1 MKISLLPILYVLTLF
16 LSSLI
21 YFTNSSEA
29 RYKGSNF
36 FDFSTPCPIDSQSY
50 FKENEVSLE
59 IETLM
64 SIDEQY
70 VVPIVIDKAHPEIAF
85 RINQS
90 IQNFLF
96 EKYLSKKDRLNLK
109 QFLLDNEFLFL
120 VDKEHFT
127 GFIGCNF
134 KVMANTERLLSIE
147 ITTDYLSAY
156 PTTNT
161 HLFSFDPSTGMEI
174 NATDFLTE
182 KGVNQITSIAVNFFE
197 KAIEEKKEQLFQEGY
212 SDIYESLISC
222 IPDRNGVG
230 IMITADG
237 FLIERG
243 ACLPHVTAALDLKWT
258 YSVPFNVMSDAALT
272 SKGDSFIHGVK
283 VKNSNKKG
291 LFLEGRIDDQYPFI
305 MDLNIRQD
313 HSIDGYYLYA
323 RMGKKIILKGFKVSE
338 EELVLEEGEW
348 LMTLY
353 LDRDTSKEITA
364 VSGTWQKK
372 ENISPMN
379 IKKISFQSTRAY

>member
-1 MKISLLPILYVLTLF
+1 M
-16 LSSLI
+16 
-21 YFTNSSEA
+21 
-29 RYKGSNF
+29 
-36 FDFSTPCPIDSQSY
+36 
-50 FKENEVSLE
+50 
-59 IETLM
+59 
-64 SIDEQY
+64 
-70 VVPIVIDKAHPEIAF
+70 
-85 RINQS
+85 
-90 IQNFLF
+90 
-96 EKYLSKKDRLNLK
+96 NLK
-109 QFLLDNEFLFL
+109 QFLLDNEFLFR
-120 VDKEHFT
+120 VNKEHFT

-134 KVMANTERLLSIE
+134 KVLTNTERLLSIE

-161 HLFSFDPSTGMEI
+161 HLFSFDPSTGIEI

-197 KAIEEKKEQLFQEGY
+197 KAIEEKKEQLFQGGY

-258 YSVPFNVMSDAALT
+258 YSVPFNVISDAALT

-283 VKNSNKKG
+283 VKDSSEKG

-313 HSIDGYYLYA
+313 HSIDGYYIYT

-338 EELVLEEGEW
+338 EALVLEEGEW

-353 LDRDTSKEITA
+353 LDRDSSKEITA